1 MVVVS
6 DTSVLIDLERG
17 SLLTASFRLRCG
29 FAVPDLL
36 YEREL
41 KPFGGADLRK
51 RGLRVEALDGSRVA
65 LALGYRRS
73 HAGVSLPDTFA
84 LALAK
89 SNAWMLLTGDAE
101 LRQLAE
107 HELVDCHGILWV
119 LDRLFEEN
127 VATEHTLHA
136 GLQAISSH
144 PRCRLPQIEV
154 QRRLT
159 AWKNRSGTTS
169 GALSCVS
176 RETRTRRT

>member
-65 LALGYRRS
+65 LAISEAR
-73 HAGVSLPDTFA
+73 A
-84 LALAK
+84 
-89 SNAWMLLTGDAE
+89 AE
-101 LRQLAE
+101 LLGMPVRDL
-107 HELVDCHGILWV
+107 H
-119 LDRLFEEN
+119 RLMEEPPDN
-127 VATEHTLHA
+127 GST
-136 GLQAISSH
+136 
-144 PRCRLPQIEV
+144 
-154 QRRLT
+154 
-159 AWKNRSGTTS
+159 
-169 GALSCVS
+169 GAV
-176 RETRTRRT
+176 

>member
-17 SLLTASFRLRCG
+17 SLLTASFRLGCG
-29 FAVPDLL
+29 FAVPDVL

-41 KPFGGADLRK
+41 KPFGGDDLRR
-51 RGLRVEALDGSRVA
+51 RGLRVEALDSAGVS

-73 HAGVSLPDTFA
+73 RAGLSLPDAFA

-89 SNAWMLLTGDAE
+89 SNAWMLLTGDAD

-107 HELVDCHGILWV
+107 REVVVCHGILWL
-119 LDRLFEEN
+119 LDRMFEER
-127 VATEHTLHA
+127 VAGRHTLHA
-136 GLQAISSH
+136 GLQAMSSH
-144 PRCRLPQIEV
+144 PRCRLPRVEV

-159 AWKNRSGTTS
+159 AWRVPSRS
-169 GALSCVS
+169 AV
-176 RETRTRRT
+176 R